1 MLFGFV
7 KPSPHFTAKHWAN
20 NNIYR
25 VSDISIIIIIVCTHS
40 LIYVVAITHTLT
52 HSRNCI
58 IVCHVHRQTGRKG
71 VCLSLSLSLGH
82 YTPLIAKRW
91 TGEPLSPPPINI
103 AQDQFFQCG
112 QRVLPLVVYGA
123 PPLSFRFIPT
133 TGVSHCVRPQIC
145 CYLLVVEEVELGLC
159 LLNLLQC
166 EDDTVLLSNSHAS
179 VPILFHFVVLQDSD
193 SYCPP

>member
-1 MLFGFV
+1 MHSFIDLC
-7 KPSPHFTAKHWAN
+7 SCNYTH
-20 NNIYR
+20 
-25 VSDISIIIIIVCTHS
+25 THS
-40 LIYVVAITHTLT
+40 LPKLYYSMPCTQAD
-52 HSRNCI
+52 RKE
-58 IVCHVHRQTGRKG
+58 GR
-71 VCLSLSLSLGH
+71 LSLSLSLGH

>member
-58 IVCHVHRQTGRKG
+58 IVCHVHRQTGRAS
-71 VCLSLSLSLGH
+71 VSLSLSLGH